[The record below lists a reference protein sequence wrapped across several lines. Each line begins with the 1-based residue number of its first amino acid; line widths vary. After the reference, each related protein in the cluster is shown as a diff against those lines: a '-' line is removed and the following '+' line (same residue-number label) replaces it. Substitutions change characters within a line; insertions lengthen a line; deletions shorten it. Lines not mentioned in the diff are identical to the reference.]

1 MIFDLTMGYEVM
13 ANNPVSLKKFAF
25 KVHSPTVAGVNFSI
39 NLGLTYLLLS
49 RMEIVP
55 VMALPCSNFTHS
67 LLGSL
72 VVPGIILAFMISLST
87 TWMTIRKC
95 VHGEIMPTLDP
106 GQTWLKR
113 AFGWALFRA
122 VINMTAAYLLGFI
135 LLQIRPDMTLSRL
148 KAAVVVGIIVG
159 FLAYMESSAA
169 ALRTPKALP
178 TQKTHG
184 GYLCRILH
192 SMNSGRLLKKD

>member
-1 MIFDLTMGYEVM
+1 MHALSYRRGKMISNLTTGYEVM

-25 KVHSPTVAGVNFSI
+25 KMHAPTVAAVNFSI
-39 NLGLTYLLLS
+39 NLGFTYLLLS

-55 VMALPCSNFTHS
+55 VMALPGSNFTHS

-72 VVPGIILAFMISLST
+72 VVPGIILAFMISLIT
-87 TWMTIRKC
+87 TWMTIRKR
-95 VHGEIMPTLDP
+95 VHGEIIPTLDP
-106 GQTWLKR
+106 GQTWLKH

-169 ALRTPKALP
+169 ALRTPKTLP
-178 TQKTHG
+178 TLKTSG
-184 GYLCRILH
+184 GYLCRTLH
-192 SMNSGRLLKKD
+192 